1 MPDSDDSD
9 AQPAGGDNAHMAEP
23 TVREM
28 LLAQIDEHCR
38 VLALELDEAREA
50 TEQLEPERARS
61 CRNAI
66 TMAAVMVD
74 EIRLRAHAR
83 PLDEPEP

>member
-1 MPDSDDSD
+1 MP
-9 AQPAGGDNAHMAEP
+9 EP

-28 LLAQIDEHCR
+28 LLAKVDELVDQMTR
-38 VLALELDEAREA
+38 ALEEVRAV

-61 CRNAI
+61 WRNAI
-66 TMAAVMVD
+66 TMASVMVD

>member
-1 MPDSDDSD
+1 MPD
-9 AQPAGGDNAHMAEP
+9 P
-23 TVREM
+23 TVRGM
-28 LLAQIDEHCR
+28 LLVGVDEL
-38 VLALELDEAREA
+38 VDPMTQSLEEVRAV

-66 TMAAVMVD
+66 TMGSVMVE

>member
-1 MPDSDDSD
+1 MPTPDDSD
-9 AQPAGGDNAHMAEP
+9 GIDREPSDEPMGDR

-28 LLAQIDEHCR
+28 LLARIDEHCQLLEIELER
-38 VLALELDEAREA
+38 VAEV
-50 TEQLEPERARS
+50 TEQLEPDRARS

-66 TMAAVMVD
+66 TMASVMVD

-83 PLDEPEP
+83 PLDEPVD

>member
-1 MPDSDDSD
+1 MPD
-9 AQPAGGDNAHMAEP
+9 P
-23 TVREM
+23 TVRA
-28 LLAQIDEHCR
+28 LLLGRLHELVTRIAT
-38 VLALELDEAREA
+38 LLDEVRAV

-66 TMAAVMVD
+66 TMAPVMVD

>member
-1 MPDSDDSD
+1 
-9 AQPAGGDNAHMAEP
+9 
-23 TVREM
+23 
-28 LLAQIDEHCR
+28 LARIDEHCR
-38 VLALELDEAREA
+38 LLEIELEQVTEV

-66 TMAAVMVD
+66 TMASVMVD

-83 PLDEPEP
+83 PLDEGD